1 MLYDAWRNLAIQ
13 NLVSLSFAKSFIE
26 NVKKQLVYK
35 VFFLNSMNEQT
46 LNNDIIKRA
55 RKIKLLLMDCDGV
68 LTDGR
73 LYYTENGEQMK
84 VFNVRD
90 GQGIVSWH
98 KAGFRS
104 GIISGRDAKKILESR
119 ATELGIHYIKACSLN
134 KAKDF
139 EDILQDAKVAS
150 KEVAYIGDDIGDACL
165 MGKVGLPIAVAD
177 AVLEL
182 LPDVVYKTKAKGGYG
197 AVREVTDLL
206 LRAKEIF

>member
-1 MLYDAWRNLAIQ
+1 MGKQ
-13 NLVSLSFAKSFIE
+13 NLTDDV
-26 NVKKQLVYK
+26 LV
-35 VFFLNSMNEQT
+35 
-46 LNNDIIKRA
+46 RA

-73 LYYTENGEQMK
+73 LYYTESGEQMK

-98 KAGFRS
+98 RAGFRS
-104 GIISGRDAKKILESR
+104 GIVSGRDAKKILEAR
-119 ATELGIHYIKACSLN
+119 ATELGMHYIKARSHD

-139 EDILQDAKVAS
+139 LDILQDAEVTS
-150 KEVAYIGDDIGDACL
+150 DEVAYIGDDVGDICL
-165 MGKVGLPIAVAD
+165 LEKVGLPIAVAD
-177 AVLEL
+177 AVSEV
-182 LPDVVYKTKAKGGYG
+182 LPYAVYKTEAKGGFG

>member
-1 MLYDAWRNLAIQ
+1 MTD
-13 NLVSLSFAKSFIE
+13 
-26 NVKKQLVYK
+26 
-35 VFFLNSMNEQT
+35 
-46 LNNDIIKRA
+46 DISIRA

-73 LYYTENGEQMK
+73 LYYTVSGEQMK

-104 GIISGRDAKKILESR
+104 GIVSGRDAKKILEAR
-119 ATELGIHYIKACSLN
+119 ATELGMHYIKARSQD

-139 EDILQDAKVAS
+139 FDILQDAKVTS
-150 KEVAYIGDDIGDACL
+150 NEVAYIGDDIGDICL
-165 MGKVGLPIAVAD
+165 LEKVGLPITVAD
-177 AVLEL
+177 AAPEVLSYA
-182 LPDVVYKTKAKGGYG
+182 VYKTEAKGGFG

-206 LRAKEIF
+206 LRAKELF

>member
-1 MLYDAWRNLAIQ
+1 MNRKNLSDDVLI
-13 NLVSLSFAKSFIE
+13 
-26 NVKKQLVYK
+26 
-35 VFFLNSMNEQT
+35 
-46 LNNDIIKRA
+46 RA

-73 LYYTENGEQMK
+73 LYYTESGEQMK

-90 GQGIVSWH
+90 GQGVISWH

-104 GIISGRDAKKILESR
+104 GIISGRNAKKILEVR
-119 ATELGIHYIKACSLN
+119 ATELGMNYIKARSHD

-139 EDILQDAKVAS
+139 LDILQDAKVTS
-150 KEVAYIGDDIGDACL
+150 DEVAYIGDDVGDICL
-165 MGKVGLPIAVAD
+165 MEEVGFPIAVAD
-177 AVLEL
+177 AASIVL
-182 LPDVVYKTKAKGGYG
+182 PYAVYKTKAKGGFG